1 MDKAAK
7 TAVTKALDASIADVA
22 DKQFC
27 RLSCRMS
34 RKQTAAAIH
43 DALRSLSR
51 LQHGVMPR
59 YDEWDALFYAVWYQ
73 PSQINLANKLFRKVP
88 EHRNPLQTGS
98 GSLQVVDFGC
108 GALAVQFGLA
118 LAAADTWQEHRT
130 LPEIRI
136 ISNDASKSMVQI
148 GWELWNRFIDEIAD
162 EAEYPALGALRRAC
176 AEIEFDDLGTL
187 SATCWL
193 TVFHVAYEENC
204 ADVKK
209 DLDNH
214 VDDQNPDLVFVT
226 SHPSSWTRWTYSP
239 MPYGYSDISE
249 VFCGADFAFEG
260 KFEAT
265 TRFRAWLYDSNIG
278 NISSLLAPDK
288 DWLVRNYLKSRPSVW
303 KTIDFK
309 TKESLYIRDRLP
321 NDD

>member
-1 MDKAAK
+1 MDNAA
-7 TAVTKALDASIADVA
+7 TQAITKALDASIADVA
-22 DKQFC
+22 GRQFAKLQ
-27 RLSCRMS
+27 RGRS
-34 RKQTAAAIH
+34 RQQIATAIH
-43 DALRSLSR
+43 RSLDSLR
-51 LQHGVMPR
+51 LLQRGIMPC

-73 PSQINLANKLFRKVP
+73 QSQINLAHKLFRKVP
-88 EHRNPLQTGS
+88 EDRNPLRSGS

-130 LPEIRI
+130 VPEIRI

-176 AEIEFDDLGTL
+176 AEIEFDDLGKP

-204 ADVKK
+204 AEVKK
-209 DLDNH
+209 DLDTH
-214 VDDQNPDLVFVT
+214 VEDENPDLVFVT
-226 SHPSSWTRWTYSP
+226 SHPSSWPQWTYSP
-239 MPYGYSDISE
+239 VPYGYSDISD

-265 TRFRAWLYDSNIG
+265 TKFRTCLYDSNIG
-278 NISSLLAPDK
+278 NISRLLAPDK

-309 TKESLYIRDRLP
+309 TQDSLYTRDRLS